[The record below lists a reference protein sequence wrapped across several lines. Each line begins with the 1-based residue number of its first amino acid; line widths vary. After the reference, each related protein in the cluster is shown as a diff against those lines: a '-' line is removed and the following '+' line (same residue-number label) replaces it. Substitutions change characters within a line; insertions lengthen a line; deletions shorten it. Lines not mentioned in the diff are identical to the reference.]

1 MLGRQTGGRAD
12 SRADVTLSKRSAARG
27 PGLGLLAKLFGT
39 LRQIAG
45 MPDYA
50 AHVEHLRHKHPG
62 QPIPTERQFYEEYV
76 RARYGNGVTRCC

>member
-1 MLGRQTGGRAD
+1 MRDRL
-12 SRADVTLSKRSAARG
+12 LSFPHSLV
-27 PGLGLLAKLFGT
+27 PSFLSF

-50 AHVEHLRHKHPG
+50 AYVEHLRHKHPR
-62 QPIPTERQFYEEYV
+62 QPIPTERQFYEEYL